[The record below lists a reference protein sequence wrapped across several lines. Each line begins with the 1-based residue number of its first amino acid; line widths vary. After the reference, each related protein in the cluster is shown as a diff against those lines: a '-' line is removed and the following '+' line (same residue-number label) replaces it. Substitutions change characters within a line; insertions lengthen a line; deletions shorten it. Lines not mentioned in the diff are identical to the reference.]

1 MMDWRAVTAL
11 VIAIAVWFTVVV
23 FLGASGVVHKSP
35 ELLAA
40 TMIVPLIALL
50 IASILS
56 TSLQQAE
63 MSLPMDV
70 LILFSAFRVLC
81 GTYLIDSGSGID
93 ASWAVPAAISGILLG
108 LSAIPIGL
116 FAIPISDGWKW
127 FAVFIWNLLG
137 FVDALVAPL
146 SAVIMG
152 MVSRGSMLSIM
163 QMPMFLLTAFIM
175 PVVLWT
181 HLRIS
186 SRLWRQQTA

>member
-11 VIAIAVWFTVVV
+11 VIAFAVWFTVIV
-23 FLGASGVVHKSP
+23 FLGASGTVHKSP

-40 TMIVPLIALL
+40 TMIVPLIAFMLAG
-50 IASILS
+50 IFS
-56 TSLQQAE
+56 TSLKQAE
-63 MSLPMDV
+63 TSVPMEA
-70 LILFSAFRVLC
+70 LILFSALRILC

-93 ASWAVPAAISGILLG
+93 SSWAVPAAISGILLG
-108 LSAIPIGL
+108 LAAIPIGL
-116 FAIPISDGWKW
+116 FAVPISDGWKW

-137 FVDALVAPL
+137 FVDAVVSPVA
-146 SAVIMG
+146 AIIMA

-163 QMPMFLLTAFIM
+163 QMPMFLLTAFIL

-181 HLRIS
+181 HFRIS